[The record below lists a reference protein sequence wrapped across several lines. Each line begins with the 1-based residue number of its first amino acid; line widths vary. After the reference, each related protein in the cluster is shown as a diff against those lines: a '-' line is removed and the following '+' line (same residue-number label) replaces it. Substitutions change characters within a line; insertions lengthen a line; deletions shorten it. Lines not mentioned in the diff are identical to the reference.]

1 MRLVRTR
8 IGGLLALVL
17 AAGTLLLAAVA
28 GADGDPRSAR
38 PVFVLDKGRF
48 AAFDAPGAGA
58 AEFPRINDRG
68 QIVGSYVDA
77 AGASHG
83 FLRDARGR
91 LTLIAA
97 PGAMET
103 TPLAINNRGVI
114 VGNTCAERPCARRRG
129 FLRDARGRLKTFSV
143 PGSVQT
149 QAYGIDDR
157 GRVVGDYVDA
167 NGGGHGYLWE
177 KGRFRTIDV
186 RDAAATTITALN
198 ERGEMVG
205 LYFDADGTSHGF
217 FRGARGRIST
227 IDAAGVLITL
237 PFDVNNRG
245 QIVGI
250 TTTAPSLGPDDNEVH
265 GFVRDGAGGPFTRI
279 DVPGATDTGA
289 SGIDDRGRVVG
300 LYQKPNATP
309 SARRARARQPTLVPA
324 LPPSLAERRETR

>member
-8 IGGLLALVL
+8 IGGLLGLVL
-17 AAGTLLLAAVA
+17 VTGGLLLAAVA
-28 GADGDPRSAR
+28 AADGGVSSEPRSTR

-91 LTLIAA
+91 LTRIAA
-97 PGAMET
+97 PAAKET
-103 TPLAINNRGVI
+103 TPLDINNRGVI

-129 FLRDARGRLKTFSV
+129 FLRDAHGRFKTISV
-143 PGSVQT
+143 PGSIQT
-149 QAYGIDDR
+149 QTYGIDDR
-157 GRVVGDYVDA
+157 GRVVGDYLDA
-167 NGGGHGYLWE
+167 NGAGHGYLWE
-177 KGRFRTIDV
+177 KRRFTTIDV
-186 RDAAATTITALN
+186 RAAAATTITALN
-198 ERGEMVG
+198 ERGETVG
-205 LYFDADGTSHGF
+205 LYFDAAGTSHGF
-217 FRGARGRIST
+217 FRSARGRIST

-250 TTTAPSLGPDDNEVH
+250 TTSAPSLGPEDNEIH
-265 GFVRDGAGGPFTRI
+265 GFVLRDGPGGPFTRT

-289 SGIDDRGRVVG
+289 SGIDNRGRIVG
-300 LYQKPNATP
+300 LYQKPSATH
-309 SARRARARQPTLVPA
+309 SRQ
-324 LPPSLAERRETR
+324 LAIAMHDT